1 MSETKNI
8 LICGVCGKK
17 RRVSDIVYVN
27 KDNGVAVC
35 SECAAKIS
43 VDLVNWEKKG
53 LDEIDER
60 LKEQESSG

>member
-8 LICGVCGKK
+8 IICGVCGK
-17 RRVSDIVYVN
+17 RRRISDIVYVN
-27 KDNGVAVC
+27 EDSGVAVC

-43 VDLVNWEKKG
+43 IDLVDWERRG

-60 LKEQESSG
+60 LRERKSSR